1 MARQLQLKSY
11 VHTIRFLPKSKSHR
25 EFCATPVGLWEAQ
38 EEADRS
44 TICVTIKG
52 RSLLNESLT
61 SEEKRGKH
69 KN

>member
-1 MARQLQLKSY
+1 MTEAEIEAALGDLRKL
-11 VHTIRFLPKSKSHR
+11 TEGGI
-25 EFCATPVGLWEAQ
+25 VGLWEAQ